1 MTVGRPFF
9 IEFLQEGGGG
19 SIPELRSGGLLRSPE
34 SRSDS
39 MEPPH
44 LPAGTFQKE
53 KYSLKNQQEYYN
65 IVIRKY
71 PFL

>member
-1 MTVGRPFF
+1 MIYSRTPFRLDGWASFF

-53 KYSLKNQQEYYN
+53 KYC
-65 IVIRKY
+65 
-71 PFL
+71 